1 MPVTMQKPPATDV
14 KSNPT
19 PANMQFSHFGV
30 LNDGQQSRT
39 SLFTSITVN
48 IIIALVVIIIGAA
61 AKKTMDKRERLTS
74 LTEPIPIK
82 KIEPEKPKIL
92 PKPLPP
98 TPKIKVEP
106 PKIKLPDEV
115 KLPDPPK
122 IPEVKMN
129 TPMPVIAPAP
139 PKQVTPPPAPK
150 VVNLGQAM
158 PATVVATNHPAAVA
172 LGQQTNPIAPTN
184 RPATSAVNLGQRG
197 MAGMPASN
205 TGAGATRVSLGSGS
219 PNSSDMAGNGPRAV
233 QGVKLGVAGG
243 TGPMNATGR
252 VAGPVNLGQVQQA
265 SLPKPAA
272 PTVAASAK
280 SGPKVLYKPTPVY
293 TAEARS
299 MHLEGVVA
307 VRLKVGADGG
317 VQVEGVT
324 SGLGHGLD
332 EAAVTA
338 VRGTRFKPATDA
350 SGAPV
355 EWEGVVNVAFQLAG

>member
-1 MPVTMQKPPATDV
+1 MPVTMQKPPATDA
-14 KSNPT
+14 KPA

-30 LNDGQQSRT
+30 LNDGKQSRT
-39 SLFTSITVN
+39 SLFTSITGN

-61 AKKTMDKRERLTS
+61 AKKTMDKRQKLTS

-106 PKIKLPDEV
+106 PKIKLPDQV

-122 IPEVKMN
+122 VPEIKM
-129 TPMPVIAPAP
+129 TQPIPVIAPAP

-150 VVNLGQAM
+150 VVNLGQAA

-172 LGQQTNPIAPTN
+172 LGQQTNPIAPSN
-184 RPATSAVNLGQRG
+184 RPATSAINLGQRG

-205 TGAGATRVSLGSGS
+205 TGAGATKVSLGSGS
-219 PNSSDMAGNGPRAV
+219 PTSTDMAGNGTRAV

-243 TGPMNATGR
+243 TGPMNATGK

-265 SLPKPAA
+265 ALPKPAA
-272 PTVAASAK
+272 PTVASAK

-307 VRLKVGADGG
+307 VRLKVRADGG

-332 EAAVTA
+332 EAAVQA
-338 VRGTRFKPATDA
+338 VQGTRFKPATDA
-350 SGAPV
+350 SGAAV